1 MLNQIIV
8 ISDGQSNV
16 GPEPSGIAE
25 LALNKNVKVN
35 TIGIID
41 SGRNKDSILELEN
54 IAEKGGGL
62 CELTSLDNLSETLSR
77 VTINSVY
84 SSIEEVVSNEL
95 KELMDLDLYEISP
108 NDRNKIINMIDKIG
122 NEVTLKCLILLD
134 TSGSMKNKIAVARKS
149 VLELLIFLKER
160 KGENHIGF
168 MTFPGKTGHYQL
180 LCDFTTDID
189 ELKEEIENI
198 DIGGTT
204 PTGHALEGAIKVFFK
219 EEEEYSINQYII

>member
-1 MLNQIIV
+1 MLNQIII

-16 GPEPSGIAE
+16 GPEPSSIAE
-25 LALNKNVKVN
+25 LALNKDIRVN

-41 SGRNKDSILELEN
+41 SDRNKGSILELEN

-95 KELMDLDLYEISP
+95 KELMDLDLNEISP
-108 NDRNKIINMIDKIG
+108 NDRNKIVNMIEKIG

-134 TSGSMKNKIAVARKS
+134 TSGSMKNKIAIARKS
-149 VLELLIFLKER
+149 VLELLIFLGER

-189 ELKEEIENI
+189 ELKGEIENI
-198 DIGGTT
+198 DIGGIT
-204 PTGHALEGAIKVFFK
+204 PTGYALQGAIKAFTK
-219 EEEEYSINQYII
+219 EGEEYSISQYII